1 MILIS
6 HRGNIKGPN
15 PDFENEPEYIYTTL
29 RLGYQVEVDVWYVD
43 GKLKLGHDEPQYD
56 FPFDLFKNWS
66 DKLWLHCKNIEA
78 LKKLNQED
86 KLGVYINYFWHDTDY
101 ATLTS
106 KGYIWSIHPI
116 ENSILVLP
124 ESSNSVQRPSTIG
137 ICSDF
142 IVEYS

>member
-137 ICSDF
+137 VCSDF